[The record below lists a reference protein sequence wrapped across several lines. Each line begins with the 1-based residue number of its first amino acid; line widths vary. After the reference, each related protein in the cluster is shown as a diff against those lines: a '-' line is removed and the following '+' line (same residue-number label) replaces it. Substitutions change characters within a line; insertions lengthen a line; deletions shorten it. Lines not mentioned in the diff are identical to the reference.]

1 MNVLFIVETPN
12 KAKRIRELFPEFAV
26 FATLGHFIDL
36 IPEGMG
42 TRLPEHTI
50 QYAVVD
56 GKQQVLAKLRAAAKT
71 ADVIYV
77 ATNPDDEGEAI
88 AAQVFNALD
97 KPHDQKVQR
106 ITPIA
111 ITQAAIQTALIH
123 PRDIDWSLVRAYE
136 ARRVV
141 DRYIGHCVSAEVT
154 NKFTPLGFTS
164 FMTSGRVQ
172 SIALQLIVER
182 QTAIDAFVPTET
194 FGITAS
200 IDIATKKLTAH
211 WKPEV
216 GEGELIKNIHDTETV
231 LTRSQSLKLVDTH
244 TKTQHIA
251 PPQPLNTCR
260 YLSLAANTLNLTVKQ
275 AMDAAQTLYEQGLI
289 TYHRT
294 NSTQLSTEFAVTVRE
309 FAERYALPLPEI
321 KPEEKTQSS
330 VRNDA
335 HIGEC
340 LRVIDIDATEPFAIK
355 QDEVLNAIYR
365 KIWLSTLESQLAFGE
380 NKETHFTFDNNHQDQ
395 FVAIETTTPFLDWRE
410 ADILFELEKNRETA
424 LKIFDADTTELHRG
438 ESVHISTLQ
447 INTHSAESPTPY
459 TESRLIEKLD
469 ALGIGSP
476 SIYTETLERIIGKQ
490 YVSRCENTLQLHP
503 TAIGIALI
511 NTLKKHFSF
520 MDYHYA
526 TKIETAFSDIAHNRT
541 SYSAVVNAAWLHLE
555 HEITA
560 FKCVPLTPSVKQQIA
575 FLSDRI
581 IQPAHKNISP
591 MKTRTE
597 NHNPCSTVDKCPTC
611 QKGNLRVT
619 QFTQGEHIGKY
630 FVGCSIFPTC
640 NYFQLVQ

>member
-12 KAKRIRELFPEFAV
+12 KAKRIRELFPEFVV

-56 GKQQVLAKLRAAAKT
+56 GKQQVLAKLRAAAKN

-111 ITQAAIQTALIH
+111 ITHSAIQTALLH
-123 PRDIDWSLVRAYE
+123 KREIDWSQVRAYE

-141 DRYIGHCVSAEVT
+141 NRYIGHCVSAEVT

-216 GEGELIKNIHDTETV
+216 GEGELIKNIHDAETV
-231 LTRSQSLKLVDTH
+231 LTRTQSLKLVDTH
-244 TKTQHIA
+244 TKTHHIA
-251 PPQPLNTCR
+251 PPKPLNTCR

-275 AMDAAQTLYEQGLI
+275 TMDAAQTLYEQGLI

-309 FAERYALPLPEI
+309 FAERYALPLLEI

-335 HIGEC
+335 HVGEC
-340 LRVIDIDATEPFAIK
+340 LRVTDIDAMEPFAIK

-380 NKETHFTFDNNHQDQ
+380 NKETHCTFENNHQDQ
-395 FVAIETTTPFLDWRE
+395 FVATETTAELLDWCE
-410 ADILFELEKNRETA
+410 ADKLFSLERSRDTTQ
-424 LKIFDADTTELHRG
+424 KIIDIDTTELHQG
-438 ESVHISTLQ
+438 ESVHISAIQ
-447 INTHSAESPTPY
+447 INTHSAESPTTY
-459 TESRLIEKLD
+459 TELRLIEKLD

-490 YVSRCENTLQLHP
+490 YVSRCENTLQLRP

-511 NTLKKHFSF
+511 DTLAKHFSF

-526 TKIETAFSDIAHNRT
+526 TNIETAFSNIAHNRT
-541 SYSAVVNAAWLHLE
+541 SYAAVVNAAWLHLE
-555 HEITA
+555 HEIAA
-560 FKCVPLTPSVKQQIA
+560 FKCAPLTPSVKQQIE
-575 FLSDRI
+575 FLSDRVMK
-581 IQPAHKNISP
+581 PAHRNITP
-591 MKTRTE
+591 VKTHTE
-597 NHNPCSTVDKCPTC
+597 KHNPCSTVDKCPTC